1 MTIGTVP
8 GQSVYEAR
16 VDKLH
21 AVRRWARTDATQQR
35 ILDAATD
42 VFAARGFA
50 ASTMAD
56 IVSRSGAS
64 VGSIYHH
71 FGGKKE
77 LFLAIFERLAVAI
90 DQSVDAATEQAGR
103 DGTGGHH
110 TLEISARAYLDAM
123 WTHRRAAMVLAAD
136 DSPAGFETIRRGTM
150 LRGFHRWMSVVEP
163 DASPRGRLLTR
174 VLIAVLA
181 EASAMVIACE
191 DPADVRPITD
201 ATVESIARLTC

>member
-1 MTIGTVP
+1 MTTGTLPSQPVH
-8 GQSVYEAR
+8 GAR
-16 VDKLH
+16 ADKLH
-21 AVRRWARTDATQQR
+21 TVRRWARTDATQQR

-56 IVSRSGAS
+56 IVARSGAS

-77 LFLAIFERLAVAI
+77 LFLAIFERLAAAI
-90 DQSVDAATEQAGR
+90 DQTVDAATDQAGNDSAAR
-103 DGTGGHH
+103 

-136 DSPAGFETIRRGTM
+136 DSPAGFETIRRDTM
-150 LRGFHRWMSVVEP
+150 LRGFRRWMSVVEP
-163 DASPRGRLLTR
+163 DASPRGRLQTR

-181 EASAMVIACE
+181 EASTMVIACQ
-191 DPADVRPITD
+191 DPAEVPPITD
-201 ATVESIARLTC
+201 ATVEWIGRLTG